1 MKHNYLFYDIEST
14 GLNPCFDQV
23 LQFAAIRTDLELN
36 ELERYEIRIKLNPDI
51 IPSPKAILVHQQGI
65 NQMQNGVSEYEGI
78 KSIHNLLNQPG
89 TISLGYNT
97 LGFDDEFL
105 RFSFYRNLLPPY
117 THQFAN
123 QCSRMD
129 IYPLTVMYYLFAH
142 DTINW
147 PMIDN
152 KLSLRLEN
160 LNACNQLASGM
171 AHDAMVDVDAT
182 VELAKKLKS
191 NQKMWDFC
199 CGYMQKNTDASR
211 IHQLQ
216 NTQTIGDAD
225 YPLAY
230 VIHSK
235 IGVKNSFIAPVIG
248 LGPHRTYKNQTLW
261 LRLDNINLAEMDPQD
276 GPDSIFTIKK
286 KMGEEVI
293 ILPKHERYDH
303 HISTDRHEQATVNL
317 TWLKNNPEKFARI
330 EKYHQNFTYPKVDN
344 IDADAALYDL
354 PFASRAQQTTMQHFH
369 QAAVAE
375 KPEIAKQLNCP
386 AKLELAQRLLCK
398 HFSTT
403 IPPEDQQDFDSYCAQ
418 IYQQHDQPR
427 IKDFRNRFKLD
438 ATTALNEI
446 QQLQQEQT
454 LSATD
459 TQLLEDLKQY
469 ITAKKI
475 KQPA

>member
-1 MKHNYLFYDIEST
+1 MNYNYLFYDIEST

-36 ELERYEIRIKLNPDI
+36 ELERHEIRIKLNPDI

-65 NQMQNGVSEYEGI
+65 DQMQNGVSEYEGI
-78 KSIHNLLNQPG
+78 KTIHKLLNQPG

-105 RFSFYRNLLPPY
+105 RFSFYRNLLTPY

-129 IYPLTVMYYLFAH
+129 IYPLTVMYYLFDH
-142 DTINW
+142 ESINW
-147 PMIDN
+147 PVIDD
-152 KLSLRLEN
+152 KVSFRLEN
-160 LNACNQLASGM
+160 INACNQLASGM
-171 AHDAMVDVDAT
+171 AHDAMVDVEAT
-182 VELAKKLKS
+182 VALAKKLKS
-191 NQKMWDFC
+191 NQKIWDFC
-199 CGYMQKNTDASR
+199 CGYMQKNTDTSR
-211 IHQLQ
+211 IKQLQ
-216 NTQTIGDAD
+216 KTQMIGDNN

-235 IGVKNSFIAPVIG
+235 IGVKNAFMAPVISIG
-248 LGPHRTYKNQTLW
+248 QHRAYKNQTLW
-261 LRLDNINLAEMDPQD
+261 LRLDNINLAAMDPKD
-276 GPDSIFTIKK
+276 IPEKIFVIKK

-293 ILPKHERYDH
+293 ILPKLERYAH
-303 HISTDRHEQATVNL
+303 HISTDRHEQAALNL
-317 TWLKNNPEKFARI
+317 AWLQNNSEKFTQI
-330 EKYHQNFTYPKVDN
+330 ESYHQHYTYPKVDN

-354 PFASRAQQTTMQHFH
+354 PFASRAQQATMQKFH
-369 QAAVAE
+369 QAAAAD

-386 AKLELAQRLLCK
+386 AKHELAQRLLCK
-398 HFSTT
+398 HYPATVAK
-403 IPPEDQQDFDSYCAQ
+403 EDQQDFENYCAQ
-418 IYQQHDQPR
+418 VFTQQDHTM

-438 ATTALNEI
+438 ASTALNEI

-454 LSATD
+454 LSAAD
-459 TQLLEDLKQY
+459 TQLLEELKQY
-469 ITAKKI
+469 IAAKKI